1 MLNKGHSTTLWPLYV
16 YVHTYIREHTCKEM
30 LSHPQTHGHN
40 KLIHIAASK
49 ENKHKKKERH
59 VVIRELNSRF
69 YQLLLSDTE
78 SYIQNNV

>member
-49 ENKHKKKERH
+49 ENKHKKEGKTCSNQRIEFK
-59 VVIRELNSRF
+59 V
-69 YQLLLSDTE
+69 LSITTVRYWKLY
-78 SYIQNNV
+78 SK